1 MGRMIGL
8 FIWLKQRLSEPST
21 MASIA
26 ALSAL
31 AGVKVDA
38 GLVQDALNVGTVV
51 FGAAGFFVAEQK
63 PKTEVK

>member
-1 MGRMIGL
+1 MGRLIGL

-26 ALSAL
+26 SIAAL
-31 AGVKVDA
+31 AGIKVEP
-38 GLVQDALNVGTVV
+38 GLVQDALNVGTLV
-51 FGAAGFFVAEQK
+51 FGTAGFFVAEQK